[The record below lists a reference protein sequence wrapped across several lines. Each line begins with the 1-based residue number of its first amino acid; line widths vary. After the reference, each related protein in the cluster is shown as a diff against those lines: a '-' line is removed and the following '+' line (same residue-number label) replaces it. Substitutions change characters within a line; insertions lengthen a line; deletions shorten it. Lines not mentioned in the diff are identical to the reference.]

1 MGESKASG
9 PAVSIG
15 AKLTIATIV
24 VLVAAMTLLFFQL
37 TARERRNLL
46 ESKEKAAVAVAELF
60 AEGMSA
66 PLDFDDED
74 SGKTAL
80 KNLTGNPEVVAAAVW
95 KAKDGALYVSTP
107 PRGQRGSRSPRRS
120 SPAFTR
126 CPRARRPRSA

>member
-1 MGESKASG
+1 MGGAKQSG
-9 PAVSIG
+9 PALSIG
-15 AKLTIATIV
+15 AKLTLATIV

-46 ESKEKAAVAVAELF
+46 ESKEKAAVAVTELF

-80 KNLTGNPEVVAAAVW
+80 HNLTGNPEVVAAFVW
-95 KAKDGALYVSTP
+95 RAKDGSL
-107 PRGQRGSRSPRRS
+107 
-120 SPAFTR
+120 
-126 CPRARRPRSA
+126 